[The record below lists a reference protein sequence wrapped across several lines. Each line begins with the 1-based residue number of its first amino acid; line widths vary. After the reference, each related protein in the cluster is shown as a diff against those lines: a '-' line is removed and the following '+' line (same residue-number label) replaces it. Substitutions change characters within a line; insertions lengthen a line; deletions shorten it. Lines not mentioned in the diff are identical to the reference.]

1 MVSNTTRVVV
11 SKRAEKQFVGL
22 PKNVQDRVF
31 CALRV
36 LQNDG
41 LYGELDIQKLQGSAN
56 LFRIRVGTYRILFEF
71 SLENVIKIYA
81 ILPRKNAYKL

>member
-1 MVSNTTRVVV
+1 MPSHTTVIV
-11 SKRAEKQFVGL
+11 SKKAEKQFFNL
-22 PKNVQDRVF
+22 PKDVQDRVF
-31 CALRV
+31 YALHI

-41 LYGELDIQKLQGSAN
+41 LYGELDIQKLQGSPN
-56 LFRIRVGTYRILFEF
+56 LFRIRVGTYRILFEL